1 MSKTLK
7 SLDELFPP
15 IPKRYSIKECED
27 VLDKYTQLG
36 GETYTVE
43 EGSLGLGTI
52 IGTGEGLKS
61 IVIEE
66 HYGNCWSSYHTIS
79 LYDELP
85 EKYQE
90 LLSSYE

>member
-1 MSKTLK
+1 MSKKVK

-36 GETYTVE
+36 GEIYTVE

-52 IGTGEGLKS
+52 LGIGCEKA

-66 HYGNCWSSYHTIS
+66 HYGNCWSSYHTITV
-79 LYDELP
+79 YDELP

-90 LLSSYE
+90 LLSSCE